1 MLKKILTIST
11 IVLVA
16 LALMALIGFSYH
28 LRSNEYINGVT
39 ITIDHNP
46 AVGFLDK
53 SELMEAVNPADTLL
67 SYKIVEFDSKSIEEL
82 LSQNPFIE
90 HVDCYCGLNGGVF
103 INLKEKTPIVR
114 VYEKNNKSYYIDE
127 QGDFFPIHK
136 HHAPRTIIA
145 NGYLNDLRQKEYT
158 NVHDSVYAN
167 TPLLDLYKLVKA
179 IREDQ
184 FLNAQI
190 SQIYHN
196 SKDDWELVPELG
208 GHIIQ
213 LGQLE
218 NLDKKFENLKA
229 FYHELSRRNGW
240 NDYKIINLS
249 FNNQIVCTKK

>member
-1 MLKKILTIST
+1 MLKKILTISS

-16 LALMALIGFSYH
+16 LALLALIGFSYH
-28 LRSNEYINGVT
+28 LRSNEFINGVT
-39 ITIDHNP
+39 ITIDHNNG
-46 AVGFLDK
+46 VGFLDK
-53 SELMEAVNPADTLL
+53 MEVMEAVNPADTLL
-67 SYKIVEFDSKSIEEL
+67 SYKIVEFDSKSIENL

-90 HVDCYCGLNGGVF
+90 HVDCYCGLYGGVF
-103 INLKEKTPIVR
+103 INLQEKTPIVR
-114 VYEKNNKSYYIDE
+114 VYEKNNKSYYMDE
-127 QGDFFPIHK
+127 QGYFFPIHES
-136 HHAPRTIIA
+136 HAPRTIIA
-145 NGYLNDLRQKEYT
+145 NGYLNNLRQKEYT

-179 IREDQ
+179 IREDH

-196 SKDDWELVPELG
+196 SKGDWELVPELG

-213 LGQLE
+213 LGKLE

-229 FYHELSRRNGW
+229 FYLDLSRRNGW
-240 NDYKIINLS
+240 EDYKIINLS